1 MIPITFFW
9 ITVLSPKDF
18 LQKNF
23 SNSKFIT
30 NMSVRILKTWVN
42 QIVVFLKK
50 ILMQMPHTDNHLM
63 RHLLIGLLISYKK
76 YRKYL
81 EYHGNINQTSIIG
94 VDNEKAELYPNNT
107 RGDYYDK
114 DGRLKSV
121 NTGKTSG
128 QQHLDMD
135 LYDFKYRLIYSH
147 VNMLTVKEWLN
158 LRTIGLE
165 RKAR

>member
-1 MIPITFFW
+1 
-9 ITVLSPKDF
+9 
-18 LQKNF
+18 
-23 SNSKFIT
+23 
-30 NMSVRILKTWVN
+30 
-42 QIVVFLKK
+42 
-50 ILMQMPHTDNHLM
+50 MQMPHTDNHLM

-81 EYHGNINQTSIIG
+81 EYHGNINQTSIVG
-94 VDNEKAELYPNNT
+94 VENKDSLLYPNNI

-114 DGRLKSV
+114 DGRLKNV

-135 LYDFKYRLIYSH
+135 LYDFKYRLILSH
-147 VNMLTVKEWLN
+147 VNMLMVKEWLDF
-158 LRTIGLE
+158 RTMGLE